1 MNMFEEARAL
11 RGMISMCKLTQKEI
25 ASKMGV
31 SQSYIAN
38 KIRLL
43 NFSDYIQMKILDAGL
58 SERHA
63 RALLKLGGD
72 DAVKLAIEKI
82 RTMRLNVAASEALID
97 NMLIDE
103 LPRSLSDCGSRDR
116 IHRFEAIIDESVK
129 NLESYG
135 YKVRQSVDSY
145 RNKKYITV
153 CIDLG

>member
-11 RGMISMCKLTQKEI
+11 RGMISMCKLTQNEI
-25 ASKMGV
+25 AKRMGV

-43 NFSDYIQMKILDAGL
+43 GFSDYIQMLILDAEL

-63 RALLKLGGD
+63 RALLKLKGGD
-72 DAVKLAIEKI
+72 DKIKLAIDKI
-82 RTMRLNVAASEALID
+82 KTMHLNVAASEAMID
-97 NMLIDE
+97 NMLLDE
-103 LPRSLSDCGSRDR
+103 MPKTIADYAMRER
-116 IHRFEAIIDESVK
+116 IRRFEEIIEESVK

-135 YKVRQSVDSY
+135 FKVKQSIDSY

-153 CIDLG
+153 CIEE